1 MGVRGELFSARV
13 KSKNDRRTYFFNV
26 KENRNNDVFVTV
38 VESKKAGEGES
49 FDRHQVVVFEEDLQ
63 LFRKGIDTVLEY
75 LESRQGGRRRDGG
88 GHGRSGG
95 GGGRSHDGRE
105 RRERDGSGR
114 DGRSRDGG
122 AGERKPTRLR
132 RRTPDEVQP
141 KEQAPESPPADE
153 SSDDT

>member
-63 LFRKGIDTVLEY
+63 LFRKGIDTVLEF
-75 LESRQGGRRRDGG
+75 LESRQGGRRRE
-88 GHGRSGG
+88 GH
-95 GGGRSHDGRE
+95 
-105 RRERDGSGR
+105 GR
-114 DGRSRDGG
+114 DGRPRDGRPKDGRPKDG
-122 AGERKPTRLR
+122 ASGERKPTRLR
-132 RRTPDEVQP
+132 RRSPEESAP
-141 KEQAPESPPADE
+141 REQAPESPPEEERSDE
-153 SSDDT
+153 A

>member
-63 LFRKGIDTVLEY
+63 LFRKGIDTVLEF
-75 LESRQGGRRRDGG
+75 LESRQGGRRRDG
-88 GHGRSGG
+88 H
-95 GGGRSHDGRE
+95 
-105 RRERDGSGR
+105 GR
-114 DGRSRDGG
+114 DGRPKDGRPKDG
-122 AGERKPTRLR
+122 RPKDGRPKDGSSGERKPTRLR
-132 RRTPDEVQP
+132 RRNPEESAP
-141 KEQAPESPPADE
+141 REQAPESPPEEERSDE
-153 SSDDT
+153 A

>member
-63 LFRKGIDTVLEY
+63 LFRKGIDTVLEF
-75 LESRQGGRRRDGG
+75 LESRQGGRRRDG
-88 GHGRSGG
+88 H
-95 GGGRSHDGRE
+95 
-105 RRERDGSGR
+105 GR
-114 DGRSRDGG
+114 DGRPRDSRPKDSRPKDGPS
-122 AGERKPTRLR
+122 GERKPTRLR
-132 RRTPDEVQP
+132 RRNPEESAP
-141 KEQAPESPPADE
+141 REQAPESPPEEERSDE
-153 SSDDT
+153 A